1 MGEGNKQLTAL
12 ELFRGSKECPHLALS
27 ALLASVNLEEKQRAC
42 LPACLEPGGIPP
54 TSPHPVWTKDTCSCT
69 LSCTSDHYTLCYRY

>member
-27 ALLASVNLEEKQRAC
+27 ALLATVNLGGKAAC
-42 LPACLEPGGIPP
+42 LLARLPRARRDPTHLSTPSVDQGYMQLYLE
-54 TSPHPVWTKDTCSCT
+54 
-69 LSCTSDHYTLCYRY
+69 LYL